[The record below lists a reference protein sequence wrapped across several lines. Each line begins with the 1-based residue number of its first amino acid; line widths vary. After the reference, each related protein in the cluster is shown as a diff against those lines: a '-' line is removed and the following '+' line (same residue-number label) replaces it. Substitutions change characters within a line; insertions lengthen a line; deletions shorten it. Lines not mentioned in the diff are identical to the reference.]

1 MATAL
6 PDNCN
11 QPLLKLLQYLANNL
25 NDANLKNTATIVEYF
40 RNNAL
45 CQPSQPIAKPT
56 ISTLAQPLPRH
67 NVDVSQIAP
76 DREEFEHYGDA
87 DENDYADATP
97 TESVPTRQYDAMP
110 EVDLS
115 ELKTTNDLV
124 KFLTQNFRFETPERN
139 NIPEIQELW
148 ERWHRDIPTSN
159 GKKRSTVSM
168 VKKFSSVL
176 KSAILDSISDE
187 KKKELVRKSFWHTEE
202 NQRLND
208 EIDAKTNE
216 NNRKKVFEFDFNNI
230 RDILLSQIS
239 DPYILAAYLCF
250 CSGSRLNEVLYSST
264 YTKADKPGYINVS
277 GVLKKGNRPAQTW
290 TVPLLHI
297 EYEEF
302 KNKLYQLRHFIL
314 TRKVGLAYAD
324 IPTTLQSFSSTGNA
338 RIQKLFGAFNY
349 HVFRKMYAGYIRQNY
364 RLFGEIYTEV
374 LSNSLRHAGN
384 ESLRNYEIAN
394 MIPFD
399 ISTVALDDYKP
410 APLFIDKVIPFDR
423 TVSGAINARSQDS
436 KTAMYRKLLDFTG
449 TLNQSKTTGL
459 KTLTTDAKLIKE
471 IISDDRREGFATLY
485 NTMLNPANKD
495 KTLIIDTQKNDV
507 SDDEAD
513 AEA

>member
-1 MATAL
+1 MSINFDAL
-6 PDNCN
+6 TC
-11 QPLLKLLQYLANNL
+11 KLLEYLNNRL
-25 NDANLKNTATIVEYF
+25 EEDPNTVKYVATIFE
-40 RNNAL
+40 RIGTKSQ
-45 CQPSQPIAKPT
+45 CQPSQPVAKPT
-56 ISTLAQPLPRH
+56 ISTLAHPLPRH
-67 NVDVSQIAP
+67 NVDVSQLGP
-76 DREEFEHYGDA
+76 DREEYEHYGED
-87 DENDYADATP
+87 DENDYAP
-97 TESVPTRQYDAMP
+97 TESAPTQQYDAMP

-124 KFLTQNFRFETPERN
+124 KFLVENFYFETPDRN
-139 NIPEIQELW
+139 NIPEIQETW
-148 ERWHRDIPTSN
+148 EQWHRDVPTSN

-176 KSAILDSISDE
+176 KSAILESIKDE
-187 KKKELVRKSFWHTEE
+187 KRREMVRKSFYHTEE

-208 EIDAKTNE
+208 EIDAMTNE
-216 NNRKKVFEFDFNNI
+216 NNRQKVFEFDFNNVL
-230 RDILLSQIS
+230 DTLLSQTS

-302 KNKLYQLRHFIL
+302 KNKLYQLRYFIL
-314 TRKVGLAYAD
+314 TRKVGISYAD
-324 IPTTLQSFSSTGNA
+324 IGTTLQSFSSTGNA
-338 RIQKLFGAFNY
+338 RIQKLFGKFNY
-349 HVFRKMYAGYIRQNY
+349 HVFRKMYAGYIRVNY
-364 RLFGEIYTEV
+364 RLYGEIYTEV

-394 MIPFD
+394 MTPFD

-410 APLFIDKVIPFDR
+410 AALFIDKLLPFDR
-423 TVSGAINARSQDS
+423 TVNGDINARSQDS
-436 KTAMYRKLLDFTG
+436 KTAIYRKLLDFTG

-471 IISDDRREGFATLY
+471 IISDDRRDSFATLY
-485 NTMLNPANKD
+485 NTMLTPANKD
-495 KTLIIDTQKNDV
+495 KNAIIATQKNDV
-507 SDDEAD
+507 SDAEDVEDEAD
-513 AEA
+513 DEA